1 MKEMKT
7 VEAVGQVLCQD
18 ITQIIRG
25 VTKNARFR
33 KGHVI
38 TEEDIPV
45 LLSLGKDHIY
55 IWDEDAS
62 QMHENEAADVLRQL
76 CQNEHMTATDVKE
89 GKIELVA
96 ECDGVFQVD
105 EGRFDAVNEMD
116 DITIATL
123 AQNMPVKKGMKL
135 AGMRV
140 TPLFI
145 ARDRMEEVR
154 RTAGDKPLLR
164 LLPYR
169 RDLKVGVVTTGTEVF
184 LGRIEDTFTPVIE
197 TKLNQFGLTIME
209 HRLSDDVTEHTKAAI
224 EELLD
229 LGMDIILCTG
239 GMSVDPD
246 DRTPAA
252 IRDAGVDIVTYGA
265 PVLPGAMYLL
275 GYTEREGRTVTV
287 MGLPGCVMYDKA
299 TIFDMILPRA
309 IAGDKVTRRE
319 IRHFGI
325 GGLCMRCKVCHY
337 PICPFQK

>member
-105 EGRFDAVNEMD
+105 EDCFDAVNEMD

-145 ARDRMEEVR
+145 ARERMEEVR
-154 RTAGDKPLLR
+154 RTAGDNPLLR

-197 TKLNQFGLTIME
+197 TKLNQFGLTVME

>member
-1 MKEMKT
+1 
-7 VEAVGQVLCQD
+7 
-18 ITQIIRG
+18 
-25 VTKNARFR
+25 
-33 KGHVI
+33 
-38 TEEDIPV
+38 
-45 LLSLGKDHIY
+45 
-55 IWDEDAS
+55 
-62 QMHENEAADVLRQL
+62 
-76 CQNEHMTATDVKE
+76 
-89 GKIELVA
+89 
-96 ECDGVFQVD
+96 
-105 EGRFDAVNEMD
+105 
-116 DITIATL
+116 
-123 AQNMPVKKGMKL
+123 
-135 AGMRV
+135 
-140 TPLFI
+140 
-145 ARDRMEEVR
+145 
-154 RTAGDKPLLR
+154 
-164 LLPYR
+164 
-169 RDLKVGVVTTGTEVF
+169 
-184 LGRIEDTFTPVIE
+184 
-197 TKLNQFGLTIME
+197 ME

>member
-1 MKEMKT
+1 MSVMKEIRT
-7 VEAVGQVLCQD
+7 VDAVGQVLCHD
-18 ITQIIRG
+18 ITQIVRG

-38 TEEDIPV
+38 REEDVPV

-55 IWDEDAS
+55 VWDEDATE
-62 QMHENEAADVLRQL
+62 MHENEAADVLREL
-76 CQNEHMTATDVKE
+76 CQNEHMTATAPKE
-89 GKIELVA
+89 GKIELIADCDGIFQVA
-96 ECDGVFQVD
+96 ED
-105 EGRFDAVNEMD
+105 RFDAVNELED
-116 DITIATL
+116 VTIATL
-123 AQNMPVKKGMKL
+123 AG
-135 AGMRV
+135 
-140 TPLFI
+140 T
-145 ARDRMEEVR
+145 E
-154 RTAGDKPLLR
+154 PLLR

-169 RDLKVGVVTTGTEVF
+169 KDLKVGVVTTGTEVF
-184 LGRIEDTFTPVIE
+184 LGRIEDTFTPVIAA
-197 TKLNQFGLTIME
+197 KLKKFGLTIAE

-265 PVLPGAMYLL
+265 PVLPGAMFLL
-275 GYTEREGRTVTV
+275 GYSAREGREVTV
-287 MGLPGCVMYDKA
+287 MGLPGCVMFDKA
-299 TIFDMILPRA
+299 TVFDMILPRA
-309 IAGDKVTRRE
+309 IAGDRVTRKE

-325 GGLCMRCKVCHY
+325 GGLCMRCEICRY

>member
-62 QMHENEAADVLRQL
+62 QMHENEAADALRQL

-197 TKLNQFGLTIME
+197 AKLNQFGLTIME

-224 EELLD
+224 EDLLD